1 MLKKIFKNKGK
12 PEFGGFEEK
21 DSPSPGLNSGGG
33 ISAGL
38 KDKID
43 VKVKNHN
50 DIPSFHS
57 TWLAI

>member
-1 MLKKIFKNKGK
+1 MLKKIFKNKGR

-43 VKVKNHN
+43 VKVK
-50 DIPSFHS
+50 I
-57 TWLAI
+57 